1 MKAMIFQDK
10 EFLHRKVVKRMAK
23 TLELTFSAAN
33 GKQSKLTL
41 GEPQEPIDLEA
52 MKTAMDSIIAAG
64 VFTTAN
70 GDLISPKG
78 ARVIERNVT
87 EYEL

>member
-1 MKAMIFQDK
+1 
-10 EFLHRKVVKRMAK
+10 MAK
-23 TLELTFSAAN
+23 TLELTFNTAN

-41 GEPQEPIDLEA
+41 SEPVESLDLEV
-52 MKTAMDSIIAAG
+52 MKTAMNMIVEAD
-64 VFTTAN
+64 VFTTVN
-70 GDLISPKG
+70 GDFVSPKG

>member
-1 MKAMIFQDK
+1 
-10 EFLHRKVVKRMAK
+10 MAK
-23 TLELTFSAAN
+23 TLELTFNTAN

-41 GEPQEPIDLEA
+41 GEPLESLDLEV
-52 MKTAMDSIIAAG
+52 MKTAMNTIIEAE
-64 VFTTAN
+64 VFTTVN
-70 GDLISPKG
+70 GDLVSPKS